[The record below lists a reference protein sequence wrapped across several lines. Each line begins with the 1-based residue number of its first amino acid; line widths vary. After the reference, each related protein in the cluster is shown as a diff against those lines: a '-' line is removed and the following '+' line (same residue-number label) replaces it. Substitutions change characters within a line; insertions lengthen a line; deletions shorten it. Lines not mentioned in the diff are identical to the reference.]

1 MQPVVDS
8 AWLTSQRDRVVL
20 ADVRWYLD
28 GRSGRDAYAGGH
40 LPGAVF
46 VDLDRLLAAEPS
58 PERGRHPLPVRAHT
72 GEADP
77 STLPPRRDPE

>member
-28 GRSGRDAYAGGH
+28 GRSGREAFEAGH

-46 VDLDRLLAAEPS
+46 VELSTDLSEHTGGTG
-58 PERGRHPLPVRAHT
+58 GRHPLP
-72 GEADP
+72 
-77 STLPPRRDPE
+77 SPEHFAAALGRLGSARGGPG